1 MATSSTQ
8 QTSTDK
14 TGFLR
19 IWQITGD
26 KEKGIE
32 PILPIGRSTFL
43 ARVKDGKYPK
53 PVKLGE
59 KTTAW
64 RKADIQKLVD
74 SFNSS
79 QEINGGLE

>member
-1 MATSSTQ
+1 MQANQ
-8 QTSTDK
+8 NNA
-14 TGFLR
+14 GFLR

-43 ARVKDGKYPK
+43 AGVREGKYPK
-53 PVKLGE
+53 PVKLGQ

-74 SFNSS
+74 SFNASEETNS
-79 QEINGGLE
+79 AGDEVAV

>member
-1 MATSSTQ
+1 M
-8 QTSTDK
+8 QTNQNNA
-14 TGFLR
+14 GFLR

-43 ARVKDGKYPK
+43 AGVRTGKYPK
-53 PVKLGE
+53 PIKLGE

-64 RKADIQKLVD
+64 RKIDIQKLVD
-74 SFNSS
+74 SFNATSEES
-79 QEINGGLE
+79 NSAGEREAV

>member
-1 MATSSTQ
+1 MQANQ
-8 QTSTDK
+8 NNA
-14 TGFLR
+14 GFLR

-43 ARVKDGKYPK
+43 AGVREGKYPK
-53 PVKLGE
+53 PVKLGQ

-74 SFNSS
+74 SFNETSEETNS
-79 QEINGGLE
+79 AGDEVAV